1 MNSPS
6 IALTP
11 EARDDVRRQVR
22 AVLERTP
29 AFGAM
34 SAERRR
40 NLASD
45 LVQVLAYLADPAAG
59 DRALRGVAAEVQ
71 GEPSPMVTQALQ
83 RMAPVA
89 RAQADDGPPIP
100 QQPTKQSVTGA
111 AIDKGTQAFKDL
123 VGAVDFPAFVS
134 GLIEG
139 VFTSIVD
146 SSIRQ
151 MEAYGELLA
160 NVTKSI
166 QDFANDN
173 ITDGAARDYLMGQFP
188 RALTLN
194 RQGKGARLQANP
206 SLDDENAPDLG
217 AFVGLPGAS
226 VEDAES
232 EAKLVQAAK
241 LKMARARQQQLATMV
256 VLGINRIVVTDGRIN
271 AKVVFDVKMSE
282 SADFQ
287 ASAQYHDAKTHVD
300 TEHTSSRSFWGTS
313 RRSTSNVNTRVT
325 TLDSNTKQEAHE
337 SIEAK
342 AKLTGEVTV
351 NFKSETFPLEKL
363 ASPDQLL
370 SVASLSEQPKQ

>member
-1 MNSPS
+1 MRTTTN
-6 IALTP
+6 ALTP
-11 EARDDVRRQVR
+11 EERDDVRRQVR
-22 AVLERTP
+22 AVLERTS
-29 AFGAM
+29 AFGAL

-45 LVQVLAYLADPAAG
+45 LVQVLAFLTDPAAG
-59 DRALRGVAAEVQ
+59 DRDLRDVAAEVQ
-71 GEPSPMVTQALQ
+71 GEPSPMVSQALQ
-83 RMAPVA
+83 RMTPVA
-89 RAQADDGPPIP
+89 RAQADDSPPIP
-100 QQPTKQSVTGA
+100 QQPTKGSVTGA
-111 AIDKGTQAFKDL
+111 AIDKGTEAFESL

-173 ITDGAARDYLMGQFP
+173 ITDGAARDYLMDQFP
-188 RALTLN
+188 RNFTLN
-194 RQGKGARLQANP
+194 RRGNRAVLQQSP
-206 SLDDENAPDLG
+206 GLDEENAPDVG
-217 AFVGLPGAS
+217 AFVGLPGAN
-226 VEDAES
+226 VDDEQA

-256 VLGINRIVVTDGRIN
+256 VLGINRIVVTDGHIN

-282 SADFQ
+282 TADFK

-300 TEHTSSRSFWGTS
+300 TEHKTKRSFWGTS
-313 RRSTSNVNTRVT
+313 RTSSSNVNTRVT
-325 TLDSNTKQEAHE
+325 TLDSNTSQQAHE

-342 AKLTGEVTV
+342 AKLTGEVSV

-370 SVASLSEQPKQ
+370 SVSSLSGQPQQ